1 MAYNELSLTGS
12 DEDLGDLEAKYVRPD
27 YSSQIPGQVSISKSE
42 APKSLRER
50 AVSALVQANPLMVGR
65 SLVDTTKS
73 FIGSSVLPVVAP
85 ISAGVQALNAA
96 PGNIYRRSRGE
107 EEVTTPTAEE
117 LMQKYGQALAPKTE
131 MGKGFIGGVG
141 KLMDTLKVPAAF
153 PVVPNAPRRPMLTP
167 TDVRVGAGQ
176 VKQLAKEL
184 RETPADFQAAQS
196 GLKRQNLYGE
206 DTIGVKA
213 QAAADAL
220 GDTLERRKSTGQSLV
235 PGLPEALTPE
245 TKLYAVRPKGSRIVQ
260 AQVPATAKGFRTDNE
275 TINTL
280 VEDIY
285 GDVPAANMP
294 PAMVFEEYNRRFIQ
308 NNPPLREALIAAER
322 QKANEMFPD
331 APTEPSAQRAYS
343 VLYSDQPKR
352 HEAFLGLLE
361 DLLNSPEGEAFREQG
376 VIGPKEFM
384 SRMTEAERV
393 LKGPFSNYINKT
405 VGAEG
410 SPTVK
415 LARQGITYEHPE
427 DISQLA
433 EFANPTELA
442 DRRLASG
449 FPAMGSFYEERLA
462 KTGELDRLNEE
473 IKVLEDARAPLF
485 NRAHEEGIDPAS
497 IPEYAEATNPLRQK
511 LRQRE
516 QVLGELENIKLGT
529 AMENVEDSIV
539 RPMTKKSMLKSL
551 PYEQQQ
557 FFPSVTKAAEDE
569 KLFRIDRD
577 SLLKDVGYKKLGA
590 ALLED
595 ILTGK
600 AGDTSKLT
608 IENYMRE
615 KGLSRIEAE
624 KAAKVQEQKYRQTLQ
639 TTLLDRLRNDQSV
652 KTFGNASIIT
662 LDQNTPRDVAIRD
675 MSADTTVLDHC
686 VGQCGTAPQGRKNIL
701 TGRQQYYEPL
711 VDPITGE
718 RSGRGNNETSYVRDL
733 ERGHELISVRDS
745 STGLPAA
752 TIQLIPTSGGSELR
766 DGTFDIG
773 YASGAKN
780 EAVDPAYTNAIR
792 DYLNQ
797 RSGSI
802 RSAGDRLADHTG
814 VFDAS
819 NPGDWRRVTKEAGLT
834 KDQAAAF
841 DFEAGEGLP
850 RFVTVDDVKAATKD
864 VREASR
870 ALVAQ
875 DQGPV
880 ATLTATDHARM
891 LDDFNS
897 AWSNAIEGTR
907 ENSNLDN
914 PARVEGAMNRAV
926 LTIFQ
931 QHLEDPVAFTQE
943 GVTRLRRAERD
954 MQNVIESSYAQ
965 NREVDTELANGLSDL
980 LTDVRG
986 IRSSIERRLSAA
998 ENNRVQPEEN
1008 LPVGDWEPDAG
1019 HAANNPGLLQAADR
1033 FSLALRYDVPP
1044 VTAEEILT
1052 YRHMPIESLAEFR
1065 DQARQGI
1072 EGTIFETLS
1081 DESRLGAYRMLTDMI
1096 DERTVGENYN
1106 RLRNSM
1112 LTDVQLGL
1120 LDPELIDLNMVV
1132 ESIRGQQPRNSP
1144 LIDVG
1149 NAERQMLADYVQR
1162 HGWEPE
1168 FNLPGGLLG
1177 RQSARQL
1184 PAPVAPA
1191 QQAPQLAQRVA
1202 VPREIQDMSRQDLIT
1217 SMEPRGIRQAEELA
1231 TMYFDENIIDENNTT
1246 ISALTNMI
1254 RNYNVGLHA
1263 MTNFDVRELTAR
1275 KLEEMNST
1283 TVQDADQ
1290 IARALHDTF
1299 YDEADSQEE
1308 AMRLVARDIADLE
1321 LRGDL
1326 IWEDLIGPMAEDIPW
1341 SRNIQSRLLDN
1352 LRVIADGIREQDGNN
1367 PPRRGPFRA
1376 AGASAVRG
1384 LPLGNL
1390 NIRPA
1395 IGIEALRGPD
1405 SQPIR
1410 NFLQQVKGL
1419 PGVTQEGLTTGLMA
1433 FENMDPNRRITKAE
1447 FVRELLP
1454 SSYEVVDLKNA
1465 ATDNQQIREIVE
1477 EDIIDDQSPIGYLL
1491 GLTDAQVDMWS
1502 DALAEHS
1509 TDFDQYPAKLKRALA
1524 KKGIKDADQYNAAY
1538 DKAYQAAIQQG
1549 IDGYYNDNQVEE
1561 SQDGYMYG
1569 ETQRLTITSM
1579 GDEYGEFGVTHPDQ
1593 RGAYKHYDNAP
1604 EGTIGHFRGTYN
1616 PSDPL
1621 ELKTASDK
1629 VLITK
1634 PGSYVIEEIQ
1644 SDVQKGIKQK
1654 AHLHQVHGILFKS
1667 AIQKALE
1674 FGADTVYLP
1683 SAAVIAVERQKSSN
1697 KFAPIYDQA
1706 IVKEGLKPLLK
1717 IPGVKSK
1724 MVDGY
1729 HEITFTPKAIEH
1741 ILNGPGQTIPGYAK
1755 GGIVKKARTS
1765 SVVTRRHPE
1774 LAEMQY
1780 QYGGMV

>member
-1 MAYNELSLTGS
+1 MPYDEQGNFYGS
-12 DEDLGDLEAKYVRPD
+12 NEDLGDLEAKYVRPD

-42 APKSLRER
+42 APKSLREK
-50 AVSALVQANPLMVGR
+50 AVSALTQANPLMVGR

-73 FIGSSVLPVVAP
+73 FIGSSVLPIVAP

-96 PGNIYRRSRGE
+96 PGNIYRRSLGE

-131 MGKGFIGGVG
+131 MGKGFIGGVS
-141 KLMDTLKVPAAF
+141 KLMDILKVPAAF
-153 PVVPNAPRRPMLTP
+153 PMVPNAPRRAMLTP

-206 DTIGVKA
+206 DTLGVKA

-260 AQVPATAKGFRTDNE
+260 AQVPATAKGFRTDNDA
-275 TINTL
+275 ISNL

-285 GDVPAANMP
+285 GDVPTADMP
-294 PAMVFEEYNRRFIQ
+294 AAMVSEEYLRRFLQ
-308 NNPPLREALIAAER
+308 NNPPLREAVIAAER
-322 QKANEMFPD
+322 QKAVEMFPD
-331 APTEPSAQRAYS
+331 APTEPSAQRAYG
-343 VLYSDQPKR
+343 VLYSDPSKR
-352 HEAFLGLLE
+352 QVAQLGVIE
-361 DLLNSPEGEAFREQG
+361 DLLNSPEGAAFREQG

-384 SRMTEAERV
+384 ARMAEAERV

-415 LARQGITYEHPE
+415 LARQGITYERPE
-427 DISQLA
+427 DIGQLA
-433 EFANPTELA
+433 QFANPTELA

-639 TTLLDRLRNDQSV
+639 TILLDRLRNDQSV

-701 TGRQQYYEPL
+701 TGKQQYYEPL

-718 RSGRGNNETSYVRDL
+718 RSGRGKDETSYVRDL
-733 ERGHELISVRDS
+733 ERGHELVSVRDS
-745 STGLPAA
+745 NTGLPAA
-752 TIQLIPTSGGSELR
+752 TIQFIPTSGGSQLR

-797 RSGSI
+797 RSSSI

-814 VFDAS
+814 VFDAT

-841 DFEAGEGLP
+841 DFESGEGLP

-870 ALVAQ
+870 ALATQ

-880 ATLTATDHARM
+880 ATLTARDHARM
-891 LDDFNS
+891 LDDFNA
-897 AWSNAIEGTR
+897 AWSNAVEGAR
-907 ENSNLDN
+907 ENSASN
-914 PARVEGAMNRAV
+914 PNRVEGAMNRAV
-926 LTIFQ
+926 NTIFQ

-943 GVTRLRRAERD
+943 GITRLRRAERD
-954 MQNVIESSYAQ
+954 MENIIASSYAQ

-980 LTDVRG
+980 LVDVRG

-998 ENNRVQPEEN
+998 ENNRAQPEEN
-1008 LPVGDWEPDAG
+1008 LPVGDWEPDET
-1019 HAANNPGLLQAADR
+1019 HAANNPDLLQAADR
-1033 FSLALRYDVPP
+1033 LALALRYEIPP
-1044 VTAEEILT
+1044 VTAEEIL
-1052 YRHMPIESLAEFR
+1052 
-1065 DQARQGI
+1065 ARRYVPMEDLLDLRTRAREGRA
-1072 EGTIFETLS
+1072 GTIFETLP
-1081 DESRLGAYRMLTDMI
+1081 DESRLGAYRMVNDII

-1106 RLRNSM
+1106 LLRNSM
-1112 LTDVQLGL
+1112 LTDTQLGL

-1132 ESIRGQQPRNSP
+1132 ESIRDQQSANSP
-1144 LIDVG
+1144 LINVG

-1177 RQSARQL
+1177 RQPARQL

-1191 QQAPQLAQRVA
+1191 QQPLQLAQRA
-1202 VPREIQDMSRQDLIT
+1202 PVPREIRDMTRVDLIAN
-1217 SMEPRGIRQAEELA
+1217 MEPRGIRQAEELA
-1231 TMYFDENIIDENNTT
+1231 TTYFDDNVIDDNNTT

-1254 RNYNVGLHA
+1254 RNYNVGPHA
-1263 MTNFDVRELTAR
+1263 GANFDVRELTAR
-1275 KLEEMNST
+1275 NLEEMIG
-1283 TVQDADQ
+1283 TVVHDATQ
-1290 IARALHDTF
+1290 IAETLRDTF
-1299 YDEADSQEE
+1299 YNDADSQED
-1308 AMRLVARDIADLE
+1308 AMRLISRDIADLDQ
-1321 LRGDL
+1321 RGDL

-1352 LRVIADGIREQDGNN
+1352 LRIIADQIREQD
-1367 PPRRGPFRA
+1367 
-1376 AGASAVRG
+1376 
-1384 LPLGNL
+1384 
-1390 NIRPA
+1390 
-1395 IGIEALRGPD
+1395 
-1405 SQPIR
+1405 
-1410 NFLQQVKGL
+1410 NF
-1419 PGVTQEGLTTGLMA
+1419 
-1433 FENMDPNRRITKAE
+1433 
-1447 FVRELLP
+1447 
-1454 SSYEVVDLKNA
+1454 
-1465 ATDNQQIREIVE
+1465 
-1477 EDIIDDQSPIGYLL
+1477 
-1491 GLTDAQVDMWS
+1491 
-1502 DALAEHS
+1502 
-1509 TDFDQYPAKLKRALA
+1509 
-1524 KKGIKDADQYNAAY
+1524 
-1538 DKAYQAAIQQG
+1538 
-1549 IDGYYNDNQVEE
+1549 
-1561 SQDGYMYG
+1561 
-1569 ETQRLTITSM
+1569 
-1579 GDEYGEFGVTHPDQ
+1579 
-1593 RGAYKHYDNAP
+1593 
-1604 EGTIGHFRGTYN
+1604 
-1616 PSDPL
+1616 
-1621 ELKTASDK
+1621 
-1629 VLITK
+1629 
-1634 PGSYVIEEIQ
+1634 
-1644 SDVQKGIKQK
+1644 
-1654 AHLHQVHGILFKS
+1654 
-1667 AIQKALE
+1667 
-1674 FGADTVYLP
+1674 
-1683 SAAVIAVERQKSSN
+1683 
-1697 KFAPIYDQA
+1697 
-1706 IVKEGLKPLLK
+1706 
-1717 IPGVKSK
+1717 
-1724 MVDGY
+1724 
-1729 HEITFTPKAIEH
+1729 
-1741 ILNGPGQTIPGYAK
+1741 AK
-1755 GGIVKKARTS
+1755 GGLVKKKRKANKARTS

-1780 QYGGMV
+1780 RYGGMV

>member
-1 MAYNELSLTGS
+1 MPYDEQNNFYGS
-12 DEDLGDLEAKYVRPD
+12 NEDLGDLEAKYVRPD
-27 YSSQIPGQVSISKSE
+27 YSSQIPGQVSTSKSE
-42 APKSLRER
+42 APKSLREK
-50 AVSALVQANPLMVGR
+50 AVSALMQYNPLMMMK
-65 SLVDTTKS
+65 SLKEAS
-73 FIGSSVLPVVAP
+73 GAIALGSVLPVVAP
-85 ISAGVQALNAA
+85 YSAGIQALNAA
-96 PGNIYRRSRGE
+96 PGNAYRRSLGE
-107 EEVTTPTAEE
+107 QEVETPSTND
-117 LMQKYGQALAPKTE
+117 LMQKYGEAIYPKTQLGQNMVE
-131 MGKGFIGGVG
+131 GVG
-141 KLMDTLKVPAAF
+141 KLMRDLKVPDAW
-153 PVVPNAPRRPMLTP
+153 PMVPNAPRRAMLTP

-184 RETPADFQAAQS
+184 RETPSDFQAAQS
-196 GLKRQNLYGE
+196 GLKHQNLYGE

-213 QAAADAL
+213 QAAVDAL
-220 GDTLERRKSTGQSLV
+220 GDTLERRTTSGRSAV
-235 PGLPEALTPE
+235 PGLPGALTPE

-260 AQVPATAKGFRTDNE
+260 AQMPATAKGFRTDNE

-285 GDVPAANMP
+285 GDVPAAEMP

-308 NNPPLREALIAAER
+308 NNPPLREAVIAAER
-322 QKANEMFPD
+322 QKAIEMFPD
-331 APTEPSAQRAYS
+331 APTEPSAQRAYA

-352 HEAFLGLLE
+352 QEAQLGVIE
-361 DLLNSPEGEAFREQG
+361 DLLNSPEGAAFREQG
-376 VIGPKEFM
+376 VISPKEFM
-384 SRMTEAERV
+384 TRMAEAERV
-393 LKGPFSNYINKT
+393 LKGPFSNYISKT

-427 DISQLA
+427 DIGKLA

-497 IPEYAEATNPLRQK
+497 IPEYAKATNPLRQK

-577 SLLKDVGYKKLGA
+577 GLLKDVGYKKLGA

-701 TGRQQYYEPL
+701 TGKQQYYEPL

-718 RSGRGNNETSYVRDL
+718 RSGRGKDETSYVRDL

-745 STGLPAA
+745 NTGLPAA
-752 TIQLIPTSGGSELR
+752 TIQFIPTSGGSELR

-864 VREASR
+864 VREAHR
-870 ALVAQ
+870 ALAAQ

-897 AWSNAIEGTR
+897 AWDNAVQGAR

-914 PARVEGAMNRAV
+914 PTRVEGAINRAV

-931 QHLEDPVAFTQE
+931 QHLEDPIAFTQE

-965 NREVDTELANGLSDL
+965 NREIDNELASGLSDL
-980 LTDVRG
+980 LIDVRG

-998 ENNRVQPEEN
+998 ENNRVPEEN

-1019 HAANNPGLLQAADR
+1019 HAANNPGLLQA
-1033 FSLALRYDVPP
+1033 
-1044 VTAEEILT
+1044 
-1052 YRHMPIESLAEFR
+1052 
-1065 DQARQGI
+1065 
-1072 EGTIFETLS
+1072 
-1081 DESRLGAYRMLTDMI
+1081 
-1096 DERTVGENYN
+1096 
-1106 RLRNSM
+1106 
-1112 LTDVQLGL
+1112 
-1120 LDPELIDLNMVV
+1120 
-1132 ESIRGQQPRNSP
+1132 
-1144 LIDVG
+1144 
-1149 NAERQMLADYVQR
+1149 
-1162 HGWEPE
+1162 
-1168 FNLPGGLLG
+1168 
-1177 RQSARQL
+1177 
-1184 PAPVAPA
+1184 PA

-1202 VPREIQDMSRQDLIT
+1202 VPREIRDMSRQDLIT
-1217 SMEPRGIRQAEELA
+1217 NMEPRGIRQAEELA
-1231 TMYFDENIIDENNTT
+1231 TRYFDDNIIDDNNTT

-1254 RNYNVGLHA
+1254 RNYNVGPHA

-1290 IARALHDTF
+1290 IAETLLDTF
-1299 YDEADSQEE
+1299 YDDADSQEE
-1308 AMRLVARDIADLE
+1308 AMRLVARDISTLE
-1321 LRGDL
+1321 RDGEEA
-1326 IWEDLIGPMAEDIPW
+1326 WEDLIGPMAEDIPW
-1341 SRNIQSRLLDN
+1341 SRNIQSRLLDS
-1352 LRVIADGIREQDGNN
+1352 LRIIADGIREQDGNN

-1433 FENMDPNRRITKAE
+1433 FENMDPNRRIT
-1447 FVRELLP
+1447 
-1454 SSYEVVDLKNA
+1454 
-1465 ATDNQQIREIVE
+1465 
-1477 EDIIDDQSPIGYLL
+1477 
-1491 GLTDAQVDMWS
+1491 
-1502 DALAEHS
+1502 
-1509 TDFDQYPAKLKRALA
+1509 
-1524 KKGIKDADQYNAAY
+1524 
-1538 DKAYQAAIQQG
+1538 
-1549 IDGYYNDNQVEE
+1549 
-1561 SQDGYMYG
+1561 
-1569 ETQRLTITSM
+1569 
-1579 GDEYGEFGVTHPDQ
+1579 
-1593 RGAYKHYDNAP
+1593 
-1604 EGTIGHFRGTYN
+1604 
-1616 PSDPL
+1616 
-1621 ELKTASDK
+1621 
-1629 VLITK
+1629 
-1634 PGSYVIEEIQ
+1634 
-1644 SDVQKGIKQK
+1644 
-1654 AHLHQVHGILFKS
+1654 
-1667 AIQKALE
+1667 
-1674 FGADTVYLP
+1674 
-1683 SAAVIAVERQKSSN
+1683 
-1697 KFAPIYDQA
+1697 
-1706 IVKEGLKPLLK
+1706 
-1717 IPGVKSK
+1717 
-1724 MVDGY
+1724 
-1729 HEITFTPKAIEH
+1729 
-1741 ILNGPGQTIPGYAK
+1741 
-1755 GGIVKKARTS
+1755 
-1765 SVVTRRHPE
+1765 
-1774 LAEMQY
+1774 
-1780 QYGGMV
+1780 

>member
-1 MAYNELSLTGS
+1 MPYDEQGNFYGS
-12 DEDLGDLEAKYVRPD
+12 NEDLGDLEAKYVRPD
-27 YSSQIPGQVSISKSE
+27 YSSQIPGQVSTSKSE

-50 AVSALVQANPLMVGR
+50 AVSALAQANPLMVGR

-73 FIGSSVLPVVAP
+73 FIGSSVLPIVAP
-85 ISAGVQALNAA
+85 VSAGVQALNAA
-96 PGNIYRRSRGE
+96 PGNIYRRSLGE

-131 MGKGFIGGVG
+131 MGKGFIGGVS

-153 PVVPNAPRRPMLTP
+153 PMVPNAPRRAMLTP

-220 GDTLERRKSTGQSLV
+220 GDTLERRSASGRSTV
-235 PGLPEALTPE
+235 PGLPGALTPE

-260 AQVPATAKGFRTDNE
+260 AQVPATAKGFRTDND
-275 TINTL
+275 TISGL
-280 VEDIY
+280 VEDVY
-285 GDVPAANMP
+285 GDVPAADMP
-294 PAMVFEEYNRRFIQ
+294 PAMVSEEYIRRFLQ
-308 NNPPLREALIAAER
+308 NNPPLREAVIAAER
-322 QKANEMFPD
+322 QKAVEMFPD
-331 APTEPSAQRAYS
+331 APTEPSAHRAYG
-343 VLYSDQPKR
+343 VLYSDPSKR
-352 HEAFLGLLE
+352 QVAQLGVIE
-361 DLLNSPEGEAFREQG
+361 DLLNSPEGAAFREQG

-384 SRMTEAERV
+384 ARMADAERV

-473 IKVLEDARAPLF
+473 IKVLEDIRAPLF

-529 AMENVEDSIV
+529 AMENVEDSLV
-539 RPMTKKSMLKSL
+539 RPMTKKSMLKTL

-569 KLFRIDRD
+569 KLFRIAHPA
-577 SLLKDVGYKKLGA
+577 LLKDMGYKKLGA

-639 TTLLDRLRNDQSV
+639 TTLLDRLRSDQSV

-662 LDQNTPRDVAIRD
+662 LDQNTPREVAIRD
-675 MSADTTVLDHC
+675 MSTDTAVLDHC

-701 TGRQQYYEPL
+701 TGKQQYYEPL

-718 RSGRGNNETSYVRDL
+718 RSGRGNDETVYVRDL

-745 STGLPAA
+745 NTGLPAA
-752 TIQLIPTSGGSELR
+752 TIQFIPTSGGSQLR

-814 VFDAS
+814 VFDAT

-870 ALVAQ
+870 ALTAQ
-875 DQGPV
+875 DQGQ
-880 ATLTATDHARM
+880 AAALTTTDHALM
-891 LDDFNS
+891 VNDFNS
-897 AWSNAIEGTR
+897 AWSNAVEGAR
-907 ENSNLDN
+907 ENSASN
-914 PARVEGAMNRAV
+914 PNRVEGAMNRAV

-954 MQNVIESSYAQ
+954 MENIIANSYAQ
-965 NREVDTELANGLSDL
+965 NREVDTELADGLSEL
-980 LTDVRG
+980 LIDVRG
-986 IRSSIERRLSAA
+986 IRSSIERRANSTQFQGTPMPDNMDAMELLRAHGDRMVERQRGWLREFNRRWEETPDTPRGERILDDMTA
-998 ENNRVQPEEN
+998 EYATWRENNRLLPEEN

-1033 FSLALRYDVPP
+1033 LSLALRYEIPP

-1052 YRHMPIESLAEFR
+1052 YRYMPIESLQEFR

-1072 EGTIFETLS
+1072 EGTIFENLPAR
-1081 DESRLGAYRMLTDMI
+1081 SRLGAWRMLTDII

-1106 RLRNSM
+1106 LLRNSM
-1112 LTDVQLGL
+1112 LTDIQLGL
-1120 LDPELIDLNMVV
+1120 LDPELIDMNMVV
-1132 ESIRGQQPRNSP
+1132 ESIRDQQSANSP
-1144 LIDVG
+1144 LINVG
-1149 NAERQMLADYVQR
+1149 NAERQMLADYIQQ

-1177 RQSARQL
+1177 RQPARQL

-1191 QQAPQLAQRVA
+1191 EERVRGLARRYNIPPDTVQEIQARFNHPDTTVVGLTMLRDAARAGDPWTIFQNLSQASRDGAANMVTDEIIRREQAPQLPAPVAPAQQPLQLA
-1202 VPREIQDMSRQDLIT
+1202 QAAPVPRHIQTLGIQELVRDL
-1217 SMEPRGIRQAEELA
+1217 SPAWNRQAQELA
-1231 TMYFDENIIDENNTT
+1231 DTYFNDNIIDDNNVT
-1246 ISALTNMI
+1246 ISALTNML
-1254 RNYNVGLHA
+1254 RNYRVGPHA
-1263 MTNFDVRELTAR
+1263 EAPNEVRELAAR
-1275 KLEEMNST
+1275 RLESLNT
-1283 TVQDADQ
+1283 GAQQDADQ
-1290 IARALHDTF
+1290 IGETLREAF
-1299 YDEADSQEE
+1299 YDDMDSPAEAVQQIE
-1308 AMRLVARDIADLE
+1308 RDIAMLE
-1321 LRGDL
+1321 RQGEAV
-1326 IWEDLIGPMAEDIPW
+1326 WEDLIGPLAEDIPW
-1341 SRNIQSRLLDN
+1341 SRNIQSKLLDN
-1352 LRVIADGIREQDGNN
+1352 LRIIAD
-1367 PPRRGPFRA
+1367 
-1376 AGASAVRG
+1376 
-1384 LPLGNL
+1384 
-1390 NIRPA
+1390 
-1395 IGIEALRGPD
+1395 
-1405 SQPIR
+1405 
-1410 NFLQQVKGL
+1410 
-1419 PGVTQEGLTTGLMA
+1419 
-1433 FENMDPNRRITKAE
+1433 
-1447 FVRELLP
+1447 
-1454 SSYEVVDLKNA
+1454 
-1465 ATDNQQIREIVE
+1465 QIREIR
-1477 EDIIDDQSPIGYLL
+1477 D
-1491 GLTDAQVDMWS
+1491 QVD
-1502 DALAEHS
+1502 E
-1509 TDFDQYPAKLKRALA
+1509 DF
-1524 KKGIKDADQYNAAY
+1524 
-1538 DKAYQAAIQQG
+1538 
-1549 IDGYYNDNQVEE
+1549 
-1561 SQDGYMYG
+1561 
-1569 ETQRLTITSM
+1569 
-1579 GDEYGEFGVTHPDQ
+1579 
-1593 RGAYKHYDNAP
+1593 
-1604 EGTIGHFRGTYN
+1604 
-1616 PSDPL
+1616 
-1621 ELKTASDK
+1621 
-1629 VLITK
+1629 
-1634 PGSYVIEEIQ
+1634 
-1644 SDVQKGIKQK
+1644 
-1654 AHLHQVHGILFKS
+1654 
-1667 AIQKALE
+1667 
-1674 FGADTVYLP
+1674 
-1683 SAAVIAVERQKSSN
+1683 
-1697 KFAPIYDQA
+1697 
-1706 IVKEGLKPLLK
+1706 
-1717 IPGVKSK
+1717 
-1724 MVDGY
+1724 
-1729 HEITFTPKAIEH
+1729 
-1741 ILNGPGQTIPGYAK
+1741 AK
-1755 GGIVKKARTS
+1755 GGLVKKKRKANKARTP